1 MREKLVILL
10 EQQIAGVLPKIEE
23 GEDGDDSEEETR
35 RVRQ

>member
-23 GEDGDDSEEETR
+23 GEDGDDSEEESR
-35 RVRQ
+35 IRQ